1 MKQRMKCR
9 SDNGKGIWEATCGN
23 CRYLYNGLHNFPCS
37 TCLVIIPSRKHR
49 VRRFI
54 NFEERT
60 EEYAEKQHYV
70 EFDDAAG

>member
-1 MKQRMKCR
+1 MMKCR

-37 TCLVIIPSRKHR
+37 ACLVVIESFRYGKKYR

-54 NFEERT
+54 NFEERNVDH
-60 EEYAEKQHYV
+60 ENIQSRSCLQ
-70 EFDDAAG
+70 G